1 MVVGWTGSGVARAQ
15 RRVSLAAVVLQSRT
29 RGPKGAYLMYN
40 FCRGFTLSACV
51 AFSFFVAG
59 AHAQTNVLY
68 LDDIAPSEFTITQG
82 FGNSMRNLSIDGN
95 ALQIGSQTFA
105 DGIGTHAG
113 SYWGLYLGGNATRF
127 QAMVGVDD
135 EVGGGRGSVEFKV
148 VGNGKVLWNS
158 GVMSQGD
165 FAEAIDIDVTGVQ
178 RLHLFVTDGGDGIN
192 YDHADWA
199 NARITSQAT
208 SLIAQRATDEYLLT
222 PAPGLSPRINSPKLF
237 GVRPGSP
244 FLFQVAA
251 TGEKTGVTYSASG
264 LPAGLAINSSTG
276 SITGTISDLTKTS
289 YDVDLQVTNY
299 YGSANQKLRVQVG
312 DDIQLTPAMG
322 WNTWYNYSEALS
334 EEGIRAQAQAMHDS
348 GLVDHGWTY
357 INMDDCWQGPRAP
370 VDPNDNRVDL
380 ALQGK
385 ERFGNGYETANGDGD
400 LTSMVDFIHSL
411 GLKAGIY
418 STPWVG
424 SYAGF
429 RGGSADNPDGTY
441 DDQIPLED
449 RIQPNQ
455 IYGRSN
461 GAGQLGKHY
470 VGYWFMDKDA
480 QQWADW
486 GIDYVKVDW
495 NPNDVAQ
502 SQQILENLKD
512 SGRDIVLSLSNSA
525 PMSAVAG
532 GIDELANSW
541 RTGGDIGDTWS
552 SISRGFNQDSWAQ
565 FASPGHF
572 NDPDILQLGM
582 LGHPNRYNDGPED
595 LTATRLTP
603 NEQYAHVSLWALL
616 SAPLMIGGDLTQL
629 DPFTLNLL
637 TNDEVIAVNQD
648 PSGRQATRV
657 LTDGDFIVMGKRLED
672 GSLAFGVFNTGTS
685 TALYDLDLSQLD
697 IFSVGGLRLRDLWRE
712 DDLGTYSG
720 SFETAVEP
728 HGVMLIRATSA
739 VLFGD
744 LNDDSMVD
752 VNDWMKFKEG
762 QGLSFAGISALDA
775 YQHGDLDGDFDHDLD
790 DFWLFRTA
798 FEDNNGAGA
807 FSALLTQVPEP
818 RTARLILVAVA
829 TWCGCI
835 ARRRAQ
841 ASPNAFAGVDCV
853 RYLIACWVVP
863 AIEFLGLPGR
873 R

>member
-1 MVVGWTGSGVARAQ
+1 MCNDCGKFTFGGIIGLYVLTAVACG
-15 RRVSLAAVVLQSRT
+15 QS
-29 RGPKGAYLMYN
+29 N
-40 FCRGFTLSACV
+40 I
-51 AFSFFVAG
+51 
-59 AHAQTNVLY
+59 LY
-68 LDDIAPSEFTITQG
+68 LDDVATSEFTVTQG
-82 FGNSMRNLSIDGN
+82 FGTSMRNLSIDGN
-95 ALQIGSQTFA
+95 SLQIAGQSFDA
-105 DGIGTHAG
+105 GIGTHAG
-113 SYWGLYLGGNATRF
+113 SYWGLNLGGSATRF
-127 QAMVGVDD
+127 QASVGVDD
-135 EVGGGRGSVEFKV
+135 EVGAGHGSVEFKV
-148 VGNGKVLWNS
+148 VGNGKVLWDS
-158 GVMSQGD
+158 GLMSQGD
-165 FAEAIDIDVTGVQ
+165 AAQEIDVDLSGVQ

-199 NARITSQAT
+199 NARITSSST
-208 SLIAQRATDEYLLT
+208 SLLAQRATDKYLLT
-222 PAPGLSPRINSPKLF
+222 PAPGVAPRINSPQLF

-251 TGEKTGVTYSASG
+251 TGDKTGIAYSASG
-264 LPAGLAINSSTG
+264 LPAGLAIDQSTG
-276 SITGTISDLTKTS
+276 SITGAIADPTKKS
-289 YDVDLQVTNY
+289 YDVELQVSNSHGT
-299 YGSANQKLRVQVG
+299 ANQALRIQVG

-322 WNTWYNYSEALS
+322 WNTWYNYSEALT

-370 VDPNDNRVDL
+370 VDPNDDRVDL

-385 ERFGNGYETANGDGD
+385 ERFGNGHETSAGDGN
-400 LTSMVDFIHSL
+400 LSGMVDFIHGL

-441 DDQIPLED
+441 NDQIPLEN

-470 VGYWFMDKDA
+470 VGSWFMDRDA

-495 NPNDVAQ
+495 NPNDVAL
-502 SQQILENLKD
+502 SQQILDNLKQ

-525 PMSAVAG
+525 PMSAVSG

-552 SISRGFNQDSWAQ
+552 SISRGFNQDSWAR

-595 LTATRLTP
+595 LNATRLTP
-603 NEQYAHVSLWALL
+603 NEQYTHVSLWAML

-648 PSGRQATRV
+648 PIGSQATRERA
-657 LTDGDFIVMGKRLED
+657 DGDFIVMGKQLQD
-672 GSLAFGVFNTGTS
+672 GSLALGIFNTGTV
-685 TALYDLDLSQLD
+685 TALYDLDLGQLP
-697 IFSVGGLRLRDLWRE
+697 IFSAGGVELRDLWRQV
-712 DDLGTYSG
+712 DLGAYQE
-720 SFETAVEP
+720 SFETAIES
-728 HGVMLIRATSA
+728 HGVMLLRVTSA
-739 VLFGD
+739 ARFGD
-744 LNDDSMVD
+744 LDSNDLI
-752 VNDWMKFKEG
+752 NQLDWMRFKSG
-762 QGLSFAGISALDA
+762 QGTSFAGLTKFQA
-775 YQHGDLDGDFDHDLD
+775 YQLGDLDGDFDHDLD
-790 DFWLFRTA
+790 DFSLFRSA
-798 FEDNNGAGA
+798 FEEFNGVGS
-807 FSALLTQVPEP
+807 FSAMLTSIPEP
-818 RTARLILVAVA
+818 RTACLVLSAAA
-829 TWCGCI
+829 TSCVCAGL
-835 ARRRAQ
+835 RRRRTPGADNFG
-841 ASPNAFAGVDCV
+841 ASQDNSAS
-853 RYLIACWVVP
+853 
-863 AIEFLGLPGR
+863 
-873 R
+873 